1 MKENSKEPAG
11 NRPRNAA
18 FTLIELLVVIAIIAI
33 LAALLLPALGRAKQ
47 KAQGI
52 SCLSNT
58 KQLQLAW
65 IMCASDNS
73 DRLVLNTPI
82 NPTASPAPTPNDCWV
97 FNVMTWGG
105 GDWTT
110 NPERNKV
117 GLLGDYTAKNTGVYH
132 CPTDTKPTDDGL
144 PHARSYSMNRFMG
157 NKSDGS
163 LWTFFQ
169 KTTDIPSPVKYFVFL
184 DEHPDGINDGFYAC
198 DGSGGNTETWQ
209 DLPASSHG
217 SACGFSFA
225 DGHSEIK
232 KWRDSR
238 TIVAVTRGNVLG
250 RQTLGPINDITWLN
264 DRATFRAGG
273 GGPPPPPPG
282 GP

>member
-1 MKENSKEPAG
+1 MNTLPSHKQASATG
-11 NRPRNAA
+11 A

-33 LAALLLPALGRAKQ
+33 LAGLLLPALGRAKQ

-52 SCLSNT
+52 SCMSNT
-58 KQLQLAW
+58 KQLQVAW
-65 IMCASDNS
+65 IMYAGDNTE
-73 DRLVLNTPI
+73 RLVLNTPI

-117 GLLGDYTAKNTGVYH
+117 GLLGEYTAKNTGVYH

-163 LWTFFQ
+163 LWTFFR

-198 DGSGGNTETWQ
+198 DGMPDGNTGNWQ

-217 SACGFSFA
+217 GACGFAFA

-232 KWRDSR
+232 KWQNAG
-238 TIVAVTRGNVLG
+238 TIVPVNRGNVLG
-250 RQTLGPINDITWLN
+250 RATLTQTADIIWLN
-264 DRATFRAGG
+264 ERATFRASGG
-273 GGPPPPPPG
+273 VPPPG

>member
-1 MKENSKEPAG
+1 MKTSPSHQGPGAAG
-11 NRPRNAA
+11 G

-33 LAALLLPALGRAKQ
+33 LAGLLLPALGRAKQ

-52 SCLSNT
+52 SCMSNT

-65 IMCASDNS
+65 IMYANDNAE
-73 DRLVLNTPI
+73 RLVLNKAI
-82 NPTASPAPTPNDCWV
+82 NASANPAPTPNDCWV

-117 GLLGDYTAKNTGVYH
+117 GLLGEYTAKNAGVYH

-157 NKSDGS
+157 NKSEGS
-163 LWTFFQ
+163 VWTFFQ
-169 KTTDIPSPVKYFVFL
+169 KTTSIPAPVKYFVFL
-184 DEHPDGINDGFYAC
+184 DEHPDSINDGFYAC
-198 DGSGGNTETWQ
+198 DGMPNGNVQTWQ

-217 SACGFSFA
+217 GACGFSFA

-232 KWRDSR
+232 KWKNAG
-238 TIVAVTRGNVLG
+238 TIIPVTRGDVLG
-250 RQTLGPINDITWLN
+250 KPTLNQTADIIWLN
-264 DRATFRAGG
+264 ERATYGAGG

-282 GP
+282 G